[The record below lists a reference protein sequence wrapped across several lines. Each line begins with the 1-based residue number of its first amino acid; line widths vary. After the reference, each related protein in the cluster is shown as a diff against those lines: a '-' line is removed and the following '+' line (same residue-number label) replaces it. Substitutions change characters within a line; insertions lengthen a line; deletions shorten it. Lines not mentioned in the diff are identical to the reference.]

1 MKGFQLSQVFTKWK
15 EYVNTDTFLDSFENI
30 FCYEHP

>member
-1 MKGFQLSQVFTKWK
+1 MKGFQLSQVFTKWN
-15 EYVNTDTFLDSFENI
+15 EYVNIDTFLYSFENS